1 MVFAVD
7 TFPGLML
14 ALSTS
19 KSTLPLRCCIS
30 EMPVPWNEL
39 VAVVDVIDRG
49 CSEYARFE
57 VGRTNRV
64 RFLEVSTNC
73 ICHI

>member
-19 KSTLPLRCCIS
+19 LRCCIS